1 MGLNVCR
8 INFGDISEEKEKTV
22 LKILKMKTIA
32 VVGISPKEDRP
43 SNYVPRYLQER
54 GYKIIPVRPG
64 VKEILGEKAYK
75 KLSDVPENVEVV
87 NVFRRSEFC
96 VDIAKQ
102 AVEIK
107 AKALWLQE
115 GIINEEAKKIA
126 EENGLL
132 FIMDYCLKK
141 AYAKYIEH
149 RLQS

>member
-1 MGLNVCR
+1 MGLDVCR
-8 INFGDISEEKEKTV
+8 INFGDISEKEEKIV
-22 LKILKMKTIA
+22 LEILKMKTIA

-43 SNYVPRYLQER
+43 SNYVPRYLQKR

-64 VKEILGEKAYK
+64 VKKILGEKTYK
-75 KLSDVPENVEVV
+75 RLSDVREGVDVI
-87 NVFRRSEFC
+87 NVFRRPEFC

-102 AVEIK
+102 AVEIR

-132 FIMDYCLKK
+132 FIMDYCLEK

-149 RLQS
+149 SLQS